1 MFTIKPFGS
10 NFSISLSDISHLKTE
25 TFWLALVLFA
35 IAIQKHLVGKKPM
48 WTEATTSGCL
58 KQKLN

>member
-10 NFSISLSDISHLKTE
+10 NFSISLSDLSHLNTE

-48 WTEATTSGCL
+48 
-58 KQKLN
+58 